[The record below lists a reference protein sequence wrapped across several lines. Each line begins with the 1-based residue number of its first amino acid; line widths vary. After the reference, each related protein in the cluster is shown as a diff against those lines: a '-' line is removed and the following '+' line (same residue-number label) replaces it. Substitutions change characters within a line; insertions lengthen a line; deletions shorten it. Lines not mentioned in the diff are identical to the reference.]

1 MLRKIRKGLGIFLIA
16 VVIAISAVYFVSR
29 HKILSQLDPAG
40 HIAQTSAGP
49 IQYGLVG
56 DSGPVILFAHGTP
69 GGFDQTPFFSDSG
82 FESYRILTPSRP
94 GYMATPLDVGR
105 TPEDQARA
113 YAALLDELNIDE
125 VVVIGVSGGGP
136 SAISF
141 AAMYPQ
147 RTLAL
152 IGLEAL
158 SQRTTEP
165 LDIPLPMRSDFLF
178 WAGISV
184 ATELGDG
191 KVVLGLFDPED
202 AERIEHS
209 PDGLE
214 RIHDWLWAA
223 WPISLRLT
231 GWRNDSEQ
239 FMQLSLP
246 IREVEAPTLILN
258 GTADREAIYENAER
272 LAAEI
277 PGARLYTIEGASHA
291 MLITHKDELN
301 AVINEFL
308 RDVLSGVRRQHRRSA
323 E

>member
-1 MLRKIRKGLGIFLIA
+1 MLRKIFKGLGILVIA
-16 VVIAISAVYFVSR
+16 VIIGISAVYLSSR
-29 HKILSQLDPAG
+29 HKILSQLEAAG

-49 IQYGLVG
+49 TQYAMTG

-69 GGFDQTPFFSDSG
+69 GGFDHTPFFSASG
-82 FESYRILTPSRP
+82 LEGYRLLTPSRP

-105 TPEDQARA
+105 APEEQARA
-113 YAALLDELNIDE
+113 YAALLDELNIDK

-147 RTLAL
+147 KTLAL

-158 SQRTTEP
+158 SQPDSEP
-165 LDIPLPMRSDFLF
+165 LNIPLVMRSDFLF
-178 WAGISV
+178 WMGISI
-184 ATELGDG
+184 ATRLSDG
-191 KVVLGLFDPED
+191 KRVLGMFDPED
-202 AERIEHS
+202 AERIENS

-214 RIHDWLWAA
+214 RVRNWLWAA
-223 WPISLRLT
+223 WPISARLT

-239 FMQLSLP
+239 FMRFSLP
-246 IREVEAPTLILN
+246 IRQVQAPTLILN
-258 GTADREAIYENAER
+258 GTADEAAAYEDAEK

-277 PGARLYTIEGASHA
+277 PGAQLYTVEGANHA

-308 RDVLSGVRRQHRRSA
+308 RDMLAGNA
-323 E
+323 PADPTGL